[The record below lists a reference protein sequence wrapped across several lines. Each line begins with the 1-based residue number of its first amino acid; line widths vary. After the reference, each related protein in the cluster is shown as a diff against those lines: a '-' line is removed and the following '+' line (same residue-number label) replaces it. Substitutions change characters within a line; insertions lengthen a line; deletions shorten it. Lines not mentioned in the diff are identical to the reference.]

1 MSSERTKG
9 PVELGDEAALAAA
22 TWLNGPEYLGAK
34 AALLACARKIDAW
47 DVVVL
52 AAVEWAEEASG
63 RRPRVP
69 MHDSTS
75 LGTHTRLLAE
85 LGLTAASRA
94 KLERAG
100 EFMQGGGAKPSDD
113 DTKMDGGPGEQQD
126 DVPVGEQPVGKLARI
141 DSLRDRVRSS
151 G

>member
-1 MSSERTKG
+1 MTGDRTKG
-9 PVELGDEAALAAA
+9 PVELGDEQALAAA
-22 TWLNGPEYLGAK
+22 TWLDGPEYLGAK

-47 DVVVL
+47 DDVVL
-52 AAVEWAEEASG
+52 AAVEWAEEKSG

-94 KLERAG
+94 KLEAAG
-100 EFMQGGGAKPSDD
+100 TFMAKKTDEK
-113 DTKMDGGPGEQQD
+113 TKDGGPGEHD
-126 DVPVGEQPVGKLARI
+126 DSGPQPVEGGGKLAQI
-141 DSLRDRVRSS
+141 TALRA
-151 G
+151 